1 MATAARHALNI
12 RLAFAKQTLACLTLG
27 ACSGNQSAL
36 DAAGQEAASI
46 ALLFWVMV
54 AGGALIWLLV
64 VALLLYAAR
73 SRDHSERAASR
84 VILWGGAVLPSVVVI
99 GLLTY
104 ALWLMP
110 ALRPFT
116 AAAASALRIEVTGR
130 QFWWRVVY
138 RSPEGV
144 AVTSAN
150 EIRLPVGQRV
160 ELRLASDDVIHS
172 FWVPS
177 LGGKMDMIPGRTNR
191 LSLQATKSGIY
202 RGPCAEYCGTSHA
215 LMALQVVALPPEA
228 FDRWLAAQAKPSP
241 AVGRRGA
248 DLFQLH
254 GCGACHAIAGTEAK
268 GVLGPDLSH
277 LGSRTTLAAGILPNT
292 TDDIER
298 FITAPE
304 RIKPG
309 AKMPAFGMLPRE
321 DIRVL
326 AAWLRGLE

>member
-1 MATAARHALNI
+1 MPSAAKHVSNI
-12 RLAFAKQTLACLTLG
+12 RRVNQALAGLTLG
-27 ACSGNQSAL
+27 GCSGNQSAL

-46 ALLFWVMV
+46 ALLFWVMT
-54 AGGALIWLLV
+54 AGGVLIWLLV
-64 VALLLYAAR
+64 MTLLLYAVR
-73 SRDHSERAASR
+73 SRDHSERTASR
-84 VILWGGAVLPSVVVI
+84 LILWGGAVLPSAVVI

-116 AAAASALRIEVTGR
+116 ADAASTLRIDITGS

-138 RSPEGV
+138 RSPEG
-144 AVTSAN
+144 ATVTSAN
-150 EIRLPVGQRV
+150 EIRLPVGERV

-177 LGGKMDMIPGRTNR
+177 LGGKMDMIPGRINR
-191 LSLQATKSGIY
+191 LSLQAAKPGIY

-228 FDRWLAAQAKPSP
+228 FERWLTAQAKPSP
-241 AVGRRGA
+241 SVGA
-248 DLFQLH
+248 DSAHLFQLH

-292 TDDIER
+292 TDNIAR
-298 FITAPE
+298 FITDPE

-309 AKMPAFGMLPRE
+309 TKMPAFGMLPPE

-326 AAWLRGLE
+326 ATWLRGLE